1 MPLTDNTEAH
11 ELLDSIKN
19 ACVSFNENN
28 GGKSPEISLSIGYAT
43 ISDELELTE
52 EALKT
57 ADEYMRNKGS
67 SSLSKAHTASI
78 ISSIM
83 TTVYEKS
90 QETTRETR

>member
-28 GGKSPEISLSIGYAT
+28 GGKSPEINISMGYAT

-57 ADEYMRNKGS
+57 ADEYMRNGS
-67 SSLSKAHTASI
+67 SSLSKAHTA
-78 ISSIM
+78 
-83 TTVYEKS
+83 T
-90 QETTRETR
+90 